1 MIDVQETGYPWW
13 DMIVVHLHVF
23 DDQIAP
29 ECVVTALVETR
40 KFYIGSALRDNR
52 VDGWVVHHV

>member
-1 MIDVQETGYPWW
+1 M
-13 DMIVVHLHVF
+13 HLHVF